1 MSKITLRRLLTG
13 PIVLPFTAGD
23 AAALDAAAR
32 MMKRIGADGVPL
44 RFHLYRR
51 SVDARRRDMIR
62 FVYTVAV
69 EADESFSVDA
79 RRAADEGV
87 REMPDDSFEIV
98 RGTSPLA
105 APPLVVGMG
114 PCGMFAAL
122 MLAEAGY
129 CPILIDRGDA
139 ADERVRRVDG
149 FFAGGEL
156 DPESNVQFGA
166 GGAGTFSDGKLVTR
180 IGDPHI
186 SYVMRRLCEFGA
198 PEEIMWRSK
207 PHVGTDLLRGV
218 VARLIDRITECGG
231 RVIYRCRLDGIGELP
246 DGSLNAHTTA
256 GDIHCGALLLATG
269 HSARD
274 TYEYLISNGYAA
286 EPKPFSVGVRVEHLT
301 EDIDRAMFGAHA
313 GDERLGHAEY
323 TLSDTRG
330 ERGVY
335 TFCMCPGGEVI
346 AAASEAGG
354 VVVNGM
360 SSHARAGKNSNSAL
374 AVSVLPSDCGD
385 TLRGGIEFQR
395 RLERAA
401 FVAGG
406 RNYAVPVETAGDFMA
421 GRHSAGTALAEP
433 SRVMPTY
440 TRGEWKCADLWDVLP
455 EQICRGLC
463 RGLTVFDSR
472 IAGFGA
478 PDVILSGVETR
489 TSAPL
494 RILRGED
501 RRAPGKGA
509 VYPCG
514 EGAGYAGGITSAA
527 LDGLKTALAVIAANA
542 PAPHKKL

>member
-69 EADESFSVDA
+69 EADEPFSVDA

-301 EDIDRAMFGAHA
+301 EDIDRAMFGSHA

-421 GRHSAGTALAEP
+421 GRHSAGIALAEP
-433 SRVMPTY
+433 SRIMPTY

-542 PAPHKKL
+542 PAPHKEL

>member
-69 EADESFSVDA
+69 EADEPFSVDA

-98 RGTSPLA
+98 HGTSPLA

-301 EDIDRAMFGAHA
+301 EDIDRAMFGSHA

-406 RNYAVPVETAGDFMA
+406 RNYAVPVETTMDFMA

-433 SRVMPTY
+433 SRIMPTY

-542 PAPHKKL
+542 PAPHKEL

>member
-69 EADESFSVDA
+69 EADEPFSVDA

-98 RGTSPLA
+98 HGTSPLA

-301 EDIDRAMFGAHA
+301 EDIDRAMFGSHA

-406 RNYAVPVETAGDFMA
+406 RNYAVPLETAGDFMA

-433 SRVMPTY
+433 SRIMPTY

-542 PAPHKKL
+542 PAPHKEL

>member
-69 EADESFSVDA
+69 EADEPFSVDA

-301 EDIDRAMFGAHA
+301 EDIDRAMFGSHA

-433 SRVMPTY
+433 SRIMPTY
-440 TRGEWKCADLWDVLP
+440 TRGEWKCDDLWDVLP

-542 PAPHKKL
+542 PAPHKEL

>member
-69 EADESFSVDA
+69 EADEPFSVDA

-301 EDIDRAMFGAHA
+301 EDIDRAMFGSHA

-433 SRVMPTY
+433 SRIMPTY

-542 PAPHKKL
+542 PAPHKEL

>member
-69 EADESFSVDA
+69 EADEPFSVDA

-98 RGTSPLA
+98 HGTSPLA

-301 EDIDRAMFGAHA
+301 EDIDRAMFGSHA

-374 AVSVLPSDCGD
+374 AVSVLPSDCSD

-433 SRVMPTY
+433 SRIMPTY

>member
-69 EADESFSVDA
+69 EADEPFSVDA

-98 RGTSPLA
+98 HGTSPLA

-301 EDIDRAMFGAHA
+301 EDIDRAMFGSHA

-433 SRVMPTY
+433 SRIMPTY

>member
-69 EADESFSVDA
+69 EADEPFSVDA

-98 RGTSPLA
+98 HGTSPLA

-301 EDIDRAMFGAHA
+301 EDIDRAMFGSHA

-360 SSHARAGKNSNSAL
+360 SSQARAGKNSNSAL

-433 SRVMPTY
+433 SRIMPTY

-542 PAPHKKL
+542 PAPHKEL

>member
-69 EADESFSVDA
+69 EADEPFSVDA

-129 CPILIDRGDA
+129 CPILIDRGDT

-301 EDIDRAMFGAHA
+301 EDIDRAMFGSHA

-433 SRVMPTY
+433 SRIMPTY

-527 LDGLKTALAVIAANA
+527 PDGLKTALAVIAANA
-542 PAPHKKL
+542 PAPHKEL

>member
-69 EADESFSVDA
+69 EADEPFSVDA

-301 EDIDRAMFGAHA
+301 EDIDRAMFGSHA

-406 RNYAVPVETAGDFMA
+406 RNYAVPVETAGDFMV

-433 SRVMPTY
+433 SRIMPTY

-542 PAPHKKL
+542 PAPHKEL

>member
-69 EADESFSVDA
+69 EADEPFSVDA

-98 RGTSPLA
+98 HGTSPLA
-105 APPLVVGMG
+105 EPPLVVGMG

-231 RVIYRCRLDGIGELP
+231 RVIYRCRLDGISELP

-433 SRVMPTY
+433 SRIMPTY

-542 PAPHKKL
+542 PAPHKEL